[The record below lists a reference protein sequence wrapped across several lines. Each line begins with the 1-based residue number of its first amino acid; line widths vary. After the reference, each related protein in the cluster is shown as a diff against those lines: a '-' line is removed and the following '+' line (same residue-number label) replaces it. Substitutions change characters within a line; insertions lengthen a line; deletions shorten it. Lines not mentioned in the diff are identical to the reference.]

1 MLANSVKKIQA
12 RRIAIGLALAIGSGF
27 SGVASAEAQQ
37 FGSQVSIAAEKAS
50 GMNKVPD
57 IAELSNKKLGD
68 SPALSTTE
76 SKAPK
81 ETVKPLTELNLGPST
96 EEGKIISELMSQKRI
111 QSLQLEV
118 EKLKQERE
126 KLKDDGKSPK
136 SSGGNQA
143 VIEQI
148 RAEHEKQMAEIFD
161 TYGDKIRSI
170 NYSLNKL
177 TKALETKNISENVF
191 VTAIT
196 MFNNNF
202 QATFLVD
209 GDWFTKTTGDSF
221 KGISVLSIDS
231 NKVTIQME
239 DGTEREL
246 NPISPEEATS
256 RDKSNNSIIGLL
268 NQMKIDIQQLKMQK
282 PKSVQTKQPA
292 SRQGY
297 AQPMGGIN
305 PFSQ

>member
-12 RRIAIGLALAIGSGF
+12 RSIAIGLSLAICSGF

-37 FGSQVSIAAEKAS
+37 LGSQVSIAAEKAS
-50 GMNKVPD
+50 GINKVPV
-57 IAELSNKKLGD
+57 IAELKNKQLGG
-68 SPALSTTE
+68 SPALSTTD

-118 EKLKQERE
+118 EKLKKERE
-126 KLKDDGKSPK
+126 KLKDNGKSSK
-136 SSGGNQA
+136 SNDDNEA
-143 VIEQI
+143 AIDKI

-161 TYGDKIRSI
+161 TYGDKIKSI

-177 TKALETKNISENVF
+177 AKALETKNISENVF

-209 GDWFTKTTGDSF
+209 GDWFTKANGDTF
-221 KGISVLSIDS
+221 KGISVLSIES
-231 NKVTIQME
+231 NKVTIRME

-246 NPISPEEATS
+246 KPISPEEATS
-256 RDKSNNSIIGLL
+256 RNKNNSSVIGLL
-268 NQMKIDIQQLKMQK
+268 NQMKFDIQQLKMQK
-282 PKSVQTKQPA
+282 PKSVQTKETT